1 MVVATLNLNFIL
13 VVTTNLKLKK
23 EGFEMSEKEIK
34 KIDEKGEEKI
44 SGGAKI
50 DGKKI
55 DAKEIAK
62 ILDDAQSKVFYPAL
76 AYGFVTP
83 YGEIN
88 KILKKRREEAR
99 KAQDSKDAL
108 ATSQPQ
114 DGEKK

>member
-34 KIDEKGEEKI
+34 KIDEKGEEKV
-44 SGGAKI
+44 SGGVKI
-50 DGKKI
+50 DDKKI
-55 DAKEIAK
+55 KK
-62 ILDDAQSKVFYPAL
+62 ILNVAL
-76 AYGFVTP
+76 AYGFVAP
-83 YGEIN
+83 YEMSD
-88 KILKKRREEAR
+88 ILKKRREETR

-114 DGEKK
+114 NEEKK

>member
-55 DAKEIAK
+55 KK
-62 ILDDAQSKVFYPAL
+62 ILDDAQSKVPHPAIM
-76 AYGFVTP
+76 YGVVTP
-83 YGEIN
+83 DGEIN

-114 DGEKK
+114 NEEKK

>member
-1 MVVATLNLNFIL
+1 
-13 VVTTNLKLKK
+13 
-23 EGFEMSEKEIK
+23 MSEKEIK

-55 DAKEIAK
+55 KK
-62 ILDDAQSKVFYPAL
+62 ILDDAQSKVPHPAIM
-76 AYGFVTP
+76 YGVVTP

-88 KILKKRREEAR
+88 KILKKRREETR

-114 DGEKK
+114 NEEKK